1 MEVIDVHRTQVVSC
15 DAPGGI
21 AEHTARLTP
30 ITEQYQLL
38 DWIANTI
45 RSTPPVRLQER
56 DVLRENAA
64 RAAQGLSMPPVRLQE
79 RDVLQENAAQT
90 AQVLTMTSEE
100 KHLLD
105 TFLQD
110 FFWKKEEGFCRKL
123 PEGHGVRAIAL
134 QSTTNV
140 VDTLKSIIDIRQA
153 CLGALCPD
161 KPSRE
166 LLPRVGRR

>member
-1 MEVIDVHRTQVVSC
+1 MLC
-15 DAPGGI
+15 
-21 AEHTARLTP
+21 
-30 ITEQYQLL
+30 
-38 DWIANTI
+38 
-45 RSTPPVRLQER
+45 
-56 DVLRENAA
+56 ENAA

-90 AQVLTMTSEE
+90 AQVPTMTSEE

-123 PEGHGVRAIAL
+123 PEGYGVRAIAL

-140 VDTLKSIIDIRQA
+140 IDTLKSTIDIRQA
-153 CLGALCPD
+153 CLGALCPISPAVSSCSESWTQM
-161 KPSRE
+161 KAQHATSSCSTS
-166 LLPRVGRR
+166 G